1 MENPIWGN
9 SIFQRDESCY
19 QCHQSFDLQEEM
31 VKGGVGMGIYPVQI
45 GQKKPIAF
53 SPVRIEN

>member
-1 MENPIWGN
+1 MVGN

-31 VKGGVGMGIYPVQI
+31 VKGGAGMGIYPVQI